1 MRGFFQRGAQRDSL
15 RPEQELKQEFNQNKP
30 RAGRIRR
37 NLPDASF
44 KNLVSAF
51 ILAAL
56 ANEASHFHQPHNPHG
71 NRRERIEEIRQ
82 RLSEAESNSRGQRA
96 LNAGGHPPEPPTAAA
111 HTDARGRRRT
121 PGIDAQA

>member
-15 RPEQELKQEFNQNKP
+15 RPELKQEFNQPGQK
-30 RAGRIRR
+30 GEKRR
-37 NLPDASF
+37 RLPEASF

-56 ANEASHFHQPHNPHG
+56 ANEASHFHHPHNPHG

-82 RLSEAESNSRGQRA
+82 RLAEAETNSRGARA
-96 LNAGGHPPEPPTAAA
+96 MNAGGHPPEPPTPGTHHETA
-111 HTDARGRRRT
+111 GRRRS
-121 PGIDAQA
+121 PGLDAQA

>member
-15 RPEQELKQEFNQNKP
+15 RPELKQEFNKQNQNGDK
-30 RAGRIRR
+30 RR
-37 NLPDASF
+37 RMPEASF

-82 RLSEAESNSRGQRA
+82 RLSEAETNSRGQRA
-96 LNAGGHPPEPPTAAA
+96 MNAGGHPPEPPSTGTHQETA
-111 HTDARGRRRT
+111 GRRRS
-121 PGIDAQA
+121 PGLDAQA